1 MIAPSAWSAD
11 IMANLF
17 RKEKSSAARLNQPA
31 LVDRR
36 ADE

>member
-1 MIAPSAWSAD
+1 MLASDGWIETFDVNAVA
-11 IMANLF
+11 
-17 RKEKSSAARLNQPA
+17 RKGNGGGSNQPA